1 MPNVKI
7 FPTGTTSDPFFYFD
21 DNTTTLRW
29 NVKDTFLTLSSTSV
43 SDGINIG
50 PVNITVSGATV
61 SGATAAVYV
70 GGTKMINADA
80 TWAGPLPG
88 IAGAQGAQGAT
99 GPTGHVGSTGA
110 QGPTGAQGATGPT
123 GGQGAQG
130 AQGATTGAQGAQGA
144 STGAQGPTGAQ
155 GSVQGSQGATGFQGA
170 TGPTGHPGSVQGA
183 QGPIGAQGAIGPT
196 GHAGSVIGAQGPTGA
211 QGAQGA
217 QGAKSDKRLKDNIVE
232 FKEPLT
238 RLKQIQGVKF
248 TWDHEH
254 PKIKFHKHL
263 NAKEA
268 FTGDTYGFIA
278 QDVEKVFP
286 EIVDTDPTDGYKS
299 MDYGLLVSLAFASI
313 KENQKRILTVKDR
326 INRLKQVVS

>member
-1 MPNVKI
+1 L
-7 FPTGTTSDPFFYFD
+7 TG
-21 DNTTTLRW
+21 
-29 NVKDTFLTLSSTSV
+29 
-43 SDGINIG
+43 GG
-50 PVNITVSGATV
+50 GAT
-61 SGATAAVYV
+61 
-70 GGTKMINADA
+70 
-80 TWAGPLPG
+80 
-88 IAGAQGAQGAT
+88 GAQGSQGATGAT
-99 GPTGHVGSTGA
+99 GPTGAPGGTGA
-110 QGPTGAQGATGPT
+110 TGAQGATGFAGST
-123 GGQGAQG
+123 QGAPGVPGPQ
-130 AQGATTGAQGAQGA
+130 
-144 STGAQGPTGAQ
+144 GAQGPTGV
-155 GSVQGSQGATGFQGA
+155 GGA
-170 TGPTGHPGSVQGA
+170 TGPTGPTGFKGNT
-183 QGPIGAQGAIGPT
+183 GPT
-196 GHAGSVIGAQGPTGA
+196 GPTGA
-211 QGAQGA
+211 TGAQGA

-313 KENQKRILTVKDR
+313 KENQKRILSVKDR
-326 INRLKQVVS
+326 INRLKQVVN